1 MCTLVWLSV
10 HASASHRPV
19 MGDEVDLSAE
29 GALLSAATPPP
40 NQGKAGTTLKAIGHT
55 GHTTP
60 SPTSSCPFS
69 LTLTPDQRQ
78 PPIPPKAGVQS
89 SK

>member
-29 GALLSAATPPP
+29 GALLSAAPPPP
-40 NQGKAGTTLKAIGHT
+40 NQGKAETALRLSDTQD
-55 GHTTP
+55 TP
-60 SPTSSCPFS
+60 PHLQLPPAPS
-69 LTLTPDQRQ
+69 L
-78 PPIPPKAGVQS
+78 
-89 SK
+89 